1 MGKQGMREF
10 LQSASEVRR
19 LIREGS
25 FDSICSSFVSE
36 ETDELAFMY
45 QYYELK
51 WDDEDRF
58 EELDDCE
65 KSLSLSDSN
74 PQLWRLTEVDASSD
88 SDSLEW
94 DDTELSLEMP
104 L

>member
-1 MGKQGMREF
+1 M
-10 LQSASEVRR
+10 S
-19 LIREGS
+19 
-25 FDSICSSFVSE
+25 D
-36 ETDELAFMY
+36 ETDDLAYMY
-45 QYYELK
+45 QKPTLFDESR

>member
-1 MGKQGMREF
+1 M
-10 LQSASEVRR
+10 
-19 LIREGS
+19 
-25 FDSICSSFVSE
+25 SE
-36 ETDELAFMY
+36 ETDEIAFMY
-45 QYYELK
+45 QKQYDESK

>member
-1 MGKQGMREF
+1 M
-10 LQSASEVRR
+10 S
-19 LIREGS
+19 
-25 FDSICSSFVSE
+25 D
-36 ETDELAFMY
+36 ETDDLAYMY
-45 QYYELK
+45 QKPTLFDESR
-51 WDDEDRF
+51 WDDEDQF

>member
-1 MGKQGMREF
+1 M
-10 LQSASEVRR
+10 
-19 LIREGS
+19 
-25 FDSICSSFVSE
+25 SE

-45 QYYELK
+45 QKQYDESK

-94 DDTELSLEMP
+94 DDTELSFEMP

>member
-1 MGKQGMREF
+1 M
-10 LQSASEVRR
+10 
-19 LIREGS
+19 
-25 FDSICSSFVSE
+25 SE
-36 ETDELAFMY
+36 ETDEIAFMY
-45 QYYELK
+45 QKQYDESK

-94 DDTELSLEMP
+94 DDTELSFEMP

>member
-1 MGKQGMREF
+1 M
-10 LQSASEVRR
+10 S
-19 LIREGS
+19 
-25 FDSICSSFVSE
+25 D
-36 ETDELAFMY
+36 ETDDLVYMY
-45 QYYELK
+45 QKPTLFDESR

>member
-1 MGKQGMREF
+1 M
-10 LQSASEVRR
+10 
-19 LIREGS
+19 
-25 FDSICSSFVSE
+25 SE

-45 QYYELK
+45 QKQYDESK

-65 KSLSLSDSN
+65 KNLSLSDSN